1 MGGERQ
7 MGNVSRRTFLKLV
20 AAGTAATVWQGNA
33 AVPAMASAT
42 PYRLQDA
49 KLSPSICIYCG
60 VGCGLLV
67 YAKDG
72 KVINVEG
79 DPDNPNNEG
88 GLCGKGASAYE
99 VYASPKRLQK
109 VLYRAP
115 GSEKWEEKEW
125 SWAIPEI
132 AKRIKKTRDANFT
145 IKEGEVFANRAN
157 ALGHLGG
164 ASHDTD
170 ECYLLAKFA
179 RSLGI
184 VNIEHQA
191 RI

>member
-1 MGGERQ
+1 MAT
-7 MGNVSRRTFLKLV
+7 VTRRTFLKLV
-20 AAGTAATVWQGNA
+20 TAGAAATVWQGNL
-33 AVPAMASAT
+33 AVPAIAS
-42 PYRLQDA
+42 PQIYRLKDT
-49 KLSPSICIYCG
+49 KVSPSICIYCG

-67 YAKDG
+67 YAKDD
-72 KVINVEG
+72 KIISIEG
-79 DPDNPNNEG
+79 DPDNPNNQG

-99 VYASPKRLQK
+99 VYTSPRRLKK

-115 GSEKWEEKEW
+115 NSDKWEEKEW

-132 AKRIKKTRDANFT
+132 AKRIKKTRDESFRMM
-145 IKEGEVFANRAN
+145 EGDVVVNRAEK
-157 ALGHLGG
+157 LCHLGG

-170 ECYLLAKFA
+170 ENYLLSKFA
-179 RSLGI
+179 RGLGI

>member
-1 MGGERQ
+1 MGT
-7 MGNVSRRTFLKLV
+7 VSRRTFLKIV
-20 AAGTAATVWQGNA
+20 AAGATATVWQGNA
-33 AVPAMASAT
+33 AVPAMAAGST
-42 PYRLQDA
+42 PYRLKDT
-49 KLSPSICIYCG
+49 KVNSSVCIYCG
-60 VGCGLLV
+60 VGCGLLM

-72 KVINVEG
+72 KCINVEG

-88 GLCGKGASAYE
+88 SLCGKGASAYE
-99 VYASPKRLQK
+99 VYVSPKRLKK

-115 GSEKWEEKEW
+115 GSDKWEEKEW

-145 IKEGEVFANRAN
+145 VKEGDVIVNRADT
-157 ALGHLGG
+157 LGQLGG

-184 VNIEHQA
+184 VNLEHQA

>member
-1 MGGERQ
+1 MGS
-7 MGNVSRRTFLKLV
+7 VSRRTFLKLV
-20 AAGTAATVWQGNA
+20 AAGTAAAVWQGNQ
-33 AVPAMASAT
+33 AVPAVAA
-42 PYRLQDA
+42 PKAYRLKDT
-49 KLSPSICIYCG
+49 KVSPSVCIYCG

-67 YAKDG
+67 YAKGG
-72 KVINVEG
+72 KVINIEG

-88 GLCGKGASAYE
+88 SLCGKGASAYE
-99 VYASPKRLQK
+99 VYTSPKRLKK

-115 GSEKWEEKEW
+115 GADRWEEKEW

-132 AKRIKKTRDANFT
+132 AKRIKQTRDASFVL
-145 IKEGEVFANRAN
+145 KEGDVAINRAE
-157 ALGHLGG
+157 ALGQLGG

-170 ECYLLAKFA
+170 ECYLLSKFA

-184 VNIEHQA
+184 VNLEHQA

>member
-1 MGGERQ
+1 MATLG
-7 MGNVSRRTFLKLV
+7 RRSFLKLM
-20 AAGTAATVWQGNA
+20 AAGTAAVWQGNL
-33 AVPAMASAT
+33 AVPAIASPT
-42 PYRLQDA
+42 PYRLKDT
-49 KLSPSICIYCG
+49 KVSPSVCIYCG
-60 VGCGLLV
+60 VGCGLLI

-72 KVINVEG
+72 KVITVEG

-88 GLCGKGASAYE
+88 GLCAKGASAYE
-99 VYASPKRLQK
+99 VYVSPRRLKK

-115 GSEKWEEKEW
+115 GSDKWEEKEW

-132 AKRIKKTRDANFT
+132 AKRIKKTRDESFQ
-145 IKEGEVFANRAN
+145 IKENGVLVNRTE
-157 ALGHLGG
+157 ALGQFGG

-184 VNIEHQA
+184 VSLEHQA

>member
-1 MGGERQ
+1 MKGLGT
-7 MGNVSRRTFLKLV
+7 VSRRTFLKIV

-33 AVPAMASAT
+33 AVPTMAATT
-42 PYRLQDA
+42 PYRLKDA
-49 KLSPSICIYCG
+49 KVSPSICIYCG

-72 KVINVEG
+72 KVINIEG

-99 VYASPKRLQK
+99 VYVSPKRLKK
-109 VLYRAP
+109 VMYRAP
-115 GSEKWEEKEW
+115 GSDKWEEKSW
-125 SWAIPEI
+125 DWAIPEI
-132 AKRIKKTRDANFT
+132 AKRIKKTRDAYFT
-145 IKEGEVFANRAN
+145 TKEGDVTVNRAD
-157 ALGHLGG
+157 AIGQLGG

-170 ECYLLAKFA
+170 ECYVLSKFA

-184 VNIEHQA
+184 VNLEHQA

>member
-1 MGGERQ
+1 M
-7 MGNVSRRTFLKLV
+7 
-20 AAGTAATVWQGNA
+20 AAGTTAAVWQGNA
-33 AVPAMASAT
+33 AVPAIAAPKT
-42 PYRLQDA
+42 YRLQDT
-49 KLSPSICIYCG
+49 KVSPSVCIYCG

-72 KVINVEG
+72 KVVSVEG

-99 VYASPKRLQK
+99 VYASPNRLTK
-109 VLYRAP
+109 VLYRAAN
-115 GSEKWEEKEW
+115 SDKWEEKEW

-132 AKRIKKTRDANFT
+132 AKRIKKTRDASFKF
-145 IKEGEVFANRAN
+145 KEGDVTVNRTE
-157 ALGHLGG
+157 ALVQFGG

-170 ECYLLAKFA
+170 ENYLLSKFA

-184 VNIEHQA
+184 VGLEHQA